1 MKLVDAKYF
10 TAAIGIHRA
19 QAKKIL
25 NSKLSFVAKRENA
38 HLYDKNEVDKIVAEY
53 KRAKDVKAEY
63 EWDIKDIEQHFG
75 LSRSYIQMIVNMHGF
90 PDPVRKMAV
99 NKGRYCRVWIASE
112 IKAIDLKKLDN
123 GKRKKRVVSTTVRQD
138 SITGLREVEK
148 QFLRGFL

>member
-1 MKLVDAKYF
+1 
-10 TAAIGIHRA
+10 
-19 QAKKIL
+19 
-25 NSKLSFVAKRENA
+25 
-38 HLYDKNEVDKIVAEY
+38 
-53 KRAKDVKAEY
+53 
-63 EWDIKDIEQHFG
+63 
-75 LSRSYIQMIVNMHGF
+75 MIVNMHGF